1 MSQKPSVGRPQLMSV
16 DTILFVRESLPTV
29 AQWQEAIAAAGLNIE
44 LDPEIDDLA
53 AFTGYLPA
61 VFNEQPAGFE
71 FYFDTAENAFGER
84 PPAIGDRTHAV
95 TFATHSE
102 IRELVCALYAAA
114 ALAKIADGLMFDEE
128 SGGFVDCDHIFAIA
142 KENDETEL

>member
-1 MSQKPSVGRPQLMSV
+1 MSV
-16 DTILFVRESLPTV
+16 DTILFVCEPLPTV
-29 AQWQEAIAAAGLNIE
+29 AQWQDAIASSGLNIE
-44 LDPEIDDLA
+44 LDPEIDNLA

-61 VFNEQPAGFE
+61 VFDEQPAGFE

-102 IRELVCALYAAA
+102 IRELVCALYAAS
-114 ALAKIADGLMFDEE
+114 ALAKLTDGLMFDED
-128 SGGFVDCDHIFAIA
+128 SGEFVDSDRILAMA
-142 KENDETEL
+142 KEIADAEL